1 MQSGCSQAVNILSC
15 TPLRSTVVPWC
26 SIPSKK
32 ASKEG
37 PKLKPTVDASEET
50 PEGKTKAAEKKL
62 EDSLRDARVKFLE
75 DNISDEALVG
85 LFPKIEQ
92 NILAQDPQFLPILTW
107 RLRFEEKKLT
117 KQIQV
122 QLLTAACARPSLAMQ
137 IRCTIHRLRR
147 SAALIDLRSIHVG
160 T

>member
-1 MQSGCSQAVNILSC
+1 MSTLSRR
-15 TPLRSTVVPWC
+15 PLRSTAVPWC

-62 EDSLRDARVKFLE
+62 QDSLRDARVKFLE
-75 DNISDEALVG
+75 DNISDEASFG

-92 NILAQDPQFLPILTW
+92 EILDQDPNFLPILTW

-122 QLLTAACARPSLAMQ
+122 QLLTSACATPFLAML
-137 IRCTIHRLRR
+137 IRCTTHLVRR
-147 SAALIDLRSIHVG
+147 SASLNDLRWYLRHVR
-160 T
+160 